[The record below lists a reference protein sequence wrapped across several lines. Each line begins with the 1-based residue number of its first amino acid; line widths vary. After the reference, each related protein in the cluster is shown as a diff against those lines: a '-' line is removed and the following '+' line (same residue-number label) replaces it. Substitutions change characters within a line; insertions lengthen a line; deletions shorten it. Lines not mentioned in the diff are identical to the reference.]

1 MAPTLILVKN
11 CRKQARGS
19 TLRLLASSRMNCMT
33 MVWWATCSISACF
46 CGGVGGE
53 KRVVRTPPKD
63 SASSGTGALLRWG
76 RG

>member
-46 CGGVGGE
+46 CGGGGGE
-53 KRVVRTPPKD
+53 KR
-63 SASSGTGALLRWG
+63 GW
-76 RG
+76 